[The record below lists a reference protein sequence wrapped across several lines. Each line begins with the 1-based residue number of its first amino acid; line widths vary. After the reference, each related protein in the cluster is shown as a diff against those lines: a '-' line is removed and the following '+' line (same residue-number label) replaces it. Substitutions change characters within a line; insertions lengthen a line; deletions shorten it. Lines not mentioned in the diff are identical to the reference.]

1 LLAGFFA
8 LGVPS
13 RRRRWTGLLG
23 LLFLTFVAAGL
34 SCGGSS
40 PHQLTGGTPVG
51 TYAVTITAADAS
63 GSPSHATN
71 VTITVQ

>member
-1 LLAGFFA
+1 
-8 LGVPS
+8 
-13 RRRRWTGLLG
+13 LG

-34 SCGGSS
+34 SCGGGSS

-51 TYAVTITAADAS
+51 TYTVTITAADAS
-63 GSPSHATN
+63 GTPSHATN